1 MRHENALSHALATV
15 AAKPPGPPPDF
26 SGHWINE
33 LNSFM
38 DLVIKGGSVSGRY
51 TSKVSSKGGPVSG
64 PVIGYVAGDV
74 IAFSVLWP
82 GATAITSWVGQLI
95 RHKKGHR
102 LDTLWHLIVNVPN
115 AEDPDIIWTT
125 IHAGADIFHR

>member
-1 MRHENALSHALATV
+1 MRHENALSQRIGYRGRQTTR
-15 AAKPPGPPPDF
+15 PSPDL

-102 LDTLWHLIVNVPN
+102 LDTLWHLFVNVPN
-115 AEDPDIIWTT
+115 AEDPDSIWTT